1 MSERLNIMY
10 WLEIRLEDNHFYE
23 GYEIP
28 FPSEIAY
35 EAAQDWYNSNS
46 KKDVIE
52 YCDAKNVSLTIQDE
66 PNKLIECWPDIAM
79 AVFSWKQED
88 PRANYAEC
96 RMIAL
101 LRLLAREIAQ

>member
-1 MSERLNIMY
+1 MIY
-10 WLEIRLEDNHFYE
+10 WIEIRLEDNNFYE